1 MPSHKSRS
9 KIVELILAEYE
20 VAGMHWAVTEKS
32 ISEWLP
38 SAMFS
43 LLRIA
48 TEDIAAPSLPHTPAK
63 LKYYSTGQA
72 EDIVS
77 MHIVV
82 DKNVHEVGKAPN
94 MDFIPGI
101 IVVSGAPL
109 FFKASEMGQHS
120 IAAYVGNLVVEELY
134 HE

>member
-1 MPSHKSRS
+1 MPSHKDRS
-9 KIVELILAEYE
+9 NIIKLILADYE

-32 ISEWLP
+32 IREWLP
-38 SAMFS
+38 SCMFS
-43 LLRIA
+43 LLRVA
-48 TEDIAAPSLPHTPAK
+48 AEDIAAPSLPHTPTK

-72 EDIVS
+72 EEIVS

-94 MDFIPGI
+94 MDFVPGI

-109 FFKASEMGQHS
+109 FFKASEFGYHS
-120 IAAYVGNLVVEELY
+120 VSAYVGNLVVEELLS
-134 HE
+134 